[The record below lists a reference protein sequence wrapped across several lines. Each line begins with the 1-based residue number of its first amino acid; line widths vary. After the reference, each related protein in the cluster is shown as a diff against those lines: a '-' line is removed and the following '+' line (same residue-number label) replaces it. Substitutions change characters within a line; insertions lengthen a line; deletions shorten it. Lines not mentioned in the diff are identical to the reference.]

1 MIKTITE
8 VTCDICSKREV
19 VDRTDT
25 WGCIRLDNDK
35 TMEIC
40 NKCGERPIR
49 ELIEVC
55 KKIAHTNGFIDYDD
69 SDFSYNF
76 PFYTTVSK
84 SLPDSY
90 VTKSAMMDMVLN
102 PLNWTKMTNV
112 S

>member
-55 KKIAHTNGFIDYDD
+55 KKLNEEANEEERENRFQKYRKTLTPGGWYNYDYDM
-69 SDFSYNF
+69 FF
-76 PFYTTVSK
+76 T
-84 SLPDSY
+84 SLKD
-90 VTKSAMMDMVLN
+90 TRRMI
-102 PLNWTKMTNV
+102 
-112 S
+112 